1 MAVLCFLLD
10 LLSISPPLLRDLKQA
25 LLQLANFYAISPWR
39 HDRIGLC
46 YLLYNRISSSNELK
60 IAYSPRENFG
70 LRDFHH
76 AVNSLP
82 TDVFFPQTGHSGP
95 ISSADLH
102 LSTILSDEVLY
113 SWGGKDIVRKIILLS
128 SCFVQNIDSTLQNT
142 LMEAADKCVLVEFVL
157 FEQKSSHLSDI
168 PDNIDN
174 FAKQIHDLDNCS
186 LQTYPPDVCVL
197 HGLVKRWLQDLKDDI
212 EEPLQ
217 ACFIFKTN
225 LVGSVNQI
233 SCNFSIS
240 FNHITDGFSPCQTCR
255 CHGIPLDDVIGNK
268 IKVPSCWVTGVKLG
282 TYDLIENF
290 VKIGEQTMLFL
301 PSFKS
306 FMKLQQVSSP
316 IDFNIIERTN
326 LGSLSE
332 VFQGLCST
340 LRSLDQGLVCSSIC
354 NLETMR
360 EAAFHCY
367 YILYPSDGGPMLL
380 RRLAGSEEVSP
391 IPDVS
396 RVIDSSLTKEI
407 ENSIESSLL
416 KMELRDY
423 NPVLHERGFHQK
435 LNFLVKESL
444 QFRSIPP
451 KLEEVNSELNLTEP
465 DSLEVIA
472 ESNSAIDVA
481 NAEGTPQLDVKAGE
495 DKATATIAEEWEQLI
510 VNEVPN
516 IYSPS
521 CICKPKL
528 EQSVLLPSDS
538 TRQLDVKTS
547 RILERLEI
555 PRQLKKRALSPI
567 ITNSIMA
574 DGCALMKKPLIPFQP
589 IHVTAAGRASIAS
602 KPMKPN
608 FQRKHG

>member
-10 LLSISPPLLRDLKQA
+10 LLRISPPLLRDLKQA

-95 ISSADLH
+95 ISSADLQ

-128 SCFVQNIDSTLQNT
+128 SCLVQNIDSTLQNT

-186 LQTYPPDVCVL
+186 LQTYPPDVRVL

-217 ACFIFKTN
+217 VRFIFKTN

-240 FNHITDGFSPCQTCR
+240 FNHITDGFSPCQ
-255 CHGIPLDDVIGNK
+255 
-268 IKVPSCWVTGVKLG
+268 
-282 TYDLIENF
+282 
-290 VKIGEQTMLFL
+290 IGEQTMLFL

-332 VFQGLCST
+332 GLIIGNSYFVTPSVCHDIEAASDEGDKTELNAQRELITSCQIPGCDLAVFQGLCST

-380 RRLAGSEEVSP
+380 R
-391 IPDVS
+391 
-396 RVIDSSLTKEI
+396 
-407 ENSIESSLL
+407 
-416 KMELRDY
+416 
-423 NPVLHERGFHQK
+423 
-435 LNFLVKESL
+435 
-444 QFRSIPP
+444 
-451 KLEEVNSELNLTEP
+451 VNS
-465 DSLEVIA
+465 A
-472 ESNSAIDVA
+472 
-481 NAEGTPQLDVKAGE
+481 
-495 DKATATIAEEWEQLI
+495 
-510 VNEVPN
+510 
-516 IYSPS
+516 
-521 CICKPKL
+521 
-528 EQSVLLPSDS
+528 
-538 TRQLDVKTS
+538 
-547 RILERLEI
+547 
-555 PRQLKKRALSPI
+555 
-567 ITNSIMA
+567 
-574 DGCALMKKPLIPFQP
+574 PFY
-589 IHVTAAGRASIAS
+589 
-602 KPMKPN
+602 
-608 FQRKHG
+608 